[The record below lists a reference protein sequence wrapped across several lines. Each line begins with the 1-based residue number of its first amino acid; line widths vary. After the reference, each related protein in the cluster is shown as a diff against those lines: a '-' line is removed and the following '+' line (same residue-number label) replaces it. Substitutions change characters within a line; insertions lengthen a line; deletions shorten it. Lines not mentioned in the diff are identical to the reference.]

1 MKNQQQKLMFFGL
14 GAIFT
19 FLVLLAMGR
28 IRTERYE
35 TMGPTPMGP
44 STMGPSAMGPF
55 ATGPTPMGPSIMG

>member
-44 STMGPSAMGPF
+44 TPM
-55 ATGPTPMGPSIMG
+55 GPTPMGPTPMGPTMIPLNT

>member
-35 TMGPTPMGP
+35 TMGQTPM
-44 STMGPSAMGPF
+44 
-55 ATGPTPMGPSIMG
+55 GPTPMGPTPMGTTTMGPTMIPLNT